1 MRVSHLRGAPTRPN
15 GHKDLQPRE
24 RAVDATTAPE
34 RLDEEIESLLLS
46 LDEPAVASKREAPAR
61 KREARASVDR
71 PRRTSRRR
79 TVRPQ
84 QRGYPVN
91 AFDIFFVVTAI
102 ALGFAVGLLTV
113 LLVNG

>member
-1 MRVSHLRGAPTRPN
+1 
-15 GHKDLQPRE
+15 
-24 RAVDATTAPE
+24 
-34 RLDEEIESLLLS
+34 
-46 LDEPAVASKREAPAR
+46 
-61 KREARASVDR
+61 
-71 PRRTSRRR
+71 
-79 TVRPQ
+79 VRPQ